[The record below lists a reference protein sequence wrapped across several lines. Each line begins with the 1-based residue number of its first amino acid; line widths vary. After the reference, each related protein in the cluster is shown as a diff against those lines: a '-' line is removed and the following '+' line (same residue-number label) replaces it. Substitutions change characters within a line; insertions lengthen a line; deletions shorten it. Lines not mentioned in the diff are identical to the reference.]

1 MNTDTPEYSRSPRGV
16 LFIAFFSYALVALA
30 ELCLADRGGWY
41 VSTEP
46 VTLKESG
53 QRAIIG
59 WDGQIQVLCL
69 ATDVSS
75 SKKTTVIEFLPLP
88 SEPKVT
94 LGNRQSFEAVQKVL
108 DRRGVRFFKPKG
120 GFGKGLRAGGDE
132 SEPFQITFHQKL
144 GAHDVTVVKVNQPD
158 IFVDWIEDKAGAI
171 TANQTAVPDSLRNL
185 VAKYLNDYKC
195 PYFVFDVIE
204 VGPDPQSVEPIIYE
218 FRYPFVF
225 YPLEISSTFHG
236 QTSIDLIVFSED
248 LLNPDPFSHLD
259 FQVSSAAHV
268 NAADLNEVLPRFK
281 ELLGET
287 AWIQA
292 FRYKGPIRSLTG
304 NIKAGLRQS
313 NLAYT
318 PGQYKTG
325 QWTAFYTGVAGAVYA
340 GVIAGVII
348 TFLSLCPLYF
358 AARRQRP
365 RWGLRLLAGFLLGM
379 PLGLLLIVA
388 SKSVV
393 HVIAQETLFFRWRH
407 YDSTNPATLI
417 ACSMGMGFIIFCFQL
432 GLHRRWYLWG
442 LLYAALAIPASFI
455 VNPARLEDIF
465 AHIYWR
471 WLYNDLKRIVLPLFI
486 VFLLLFLSARL
497 IIWITSLWKRD
508 KVAPAAESAK

>member
-1 MNTDTPEYSRSPRGV
+1 MNIDIPESKKSRCCTLLIAV
-16 LFIAFFSYALVALA
+16 LSCFLVTAPD
-30 ELCLADRGGWY
+30 LCLADRGGWY

-59 WDGQIQVLCL
+59 WDGEIQILCL

-108 DRRGVRFFKPKG
+108 DRLGVRFFKAKG
-120 GFGKGLRAGGDE
+120 RLGKGLRAGGDE
-132 SEPFQITFHQKL
+132 AEPFRITFHQKL

-158 IFVDWIEDKAGAI
+158 KFVDWIEEKARAI
-171 TANQTAVPDSLRNL
+171 TANQTAVPDSLRKL
-185 VAKYLNDYKC
+185 VAKYLNEYKC

-204 VGPDPQSVEPIIYE
+204 VGPDPKSVEPIIYE
-218 FRYPFVF
+218 FRYPLLF

-236 QTSIDLIVFSED
+236 QTSIDLIVFSEN
-248 LLNPDPFSHLD
+248 LLNQDPFWDLD
-259 FQVSSAAHV
+259 FQLSSATTV
-268 NAADLNEVLPRFK
+268 NAADLNEVLPRLK

-292 FRYKGPIRSLTG
+292 FRYKGDIRNLTG
-304 NIKAGLRQS
+304 NIKAGLRRD

-318 PGQYKTG
+318 SGQYKRG
-325 QWTAFYTGVAGAVYA
+325 QSTAFYKGVAGAIY
-340 GVIAGVII
+340 AGVII
-348 TFLSLCPLYF
+348 TFVSLWPLYF
-358 AARRQRP
+358 AAKRQQP
-365 RWGLRLLAGFLLGM
+365 RWTLRMLAGFLLGM
-379 PLGLLLIVA
+379 PIGLLLIVTSMNVLHA
-388 SKSVV
+388 LGLQS
-393 HVIAQETLFFRWRH
+393 QFFRWTH
-407 YDSTNPATLI
+407 YYYSANPATLI

-432 GLHRRWYLWG
+432 GLRRQWYLWG
-442 LLYAALAIPASFI
+442 LLYAALAIPATFI

-465 AHIYWR
+465 AHSHWR
-471 WLYNDLKRIVLPLFI
+471 WLSGDLRYIFLPLLI
-486 VFLLLFLSARL
+486 VFVLLFLSARL
-497 IIWITSLWKRD
+497 IIWITGLWKRD
-508 KVAPAAESAK
+508 KRSPTAQSAQ